1 MIIQI
6 NQEQVNRV
14 IQKLDRFSKRIT
26 ARDVL
31 EQLAVMVKN
40 VIRVRTATGKDVED
54 KPFAK
59 YSDRYAKQHGKTLV
73 DLTLSGKLMNSMTQ
87 KVMSNNTAKVFFINT
102 AYPGKSGMNTQK
114 LAAIHNNEG
123 AGRGKVIRQF
133 FGIADT
139 DLDKLLKEYQSDIM
153 KAKKEAG
160 L

>member
-6 NQEQVNRV
+6 NQAQVNRV
-14 IQKLDRFSKRIT
+14 IERLDRFSKKIT

-40 VIRVRTATGKDVED
+40 VIRVRTASGKDVEG

-59 YSDRYAKQHGKTLV
+59 YNKAYAKQHGKTLV
-73 DLTLSGKLMNSMTQ
+73 DLTLTGKLMNSMTQ
-87 KVMSNNTAKVFFINT
+87 KVISNNTAKVFFINT
-102 AYPGKSGMNTQK
+102 AYKSGINTVK
-114 LAAIHNNEG
+114 LAGIHNEEG
-123 AGRGKVIRQF
+123 AGRSKVVRRF
-133 FGIADT
+133 FGLADT